1 MKTKFPS
8 IYLSCLAIS
17 LSTII
22 FTQNAVATTESKPDS
37 YEECRQTT
45 IKEFRAKKI
54 DSKQTKTRLQECN
67 QKFPASAEVTKCNE
81 QAIRQNKK
89 DREAMRSAVKQCR
102 ELDAIVNFDARKS
115 RPLSLFQDKVWFA
128 GIALE
133 SRSYQISELDLPN
146 FNCQAVKNA
155 LSSPDTAQY
164 ILTGNQL
171 RAFKGFSNISD
182 QALKKI
188 INSKPKKDPATG
200 NIYWSVKGV
209 GRIYR
214 KDKKSDALVFLPS
227 AACSYTGVLHNR
239 LKNLELHMLIDF
251 KRKSATPVYALSFY
265 QPDNTENSS
274 SLLSEVGHIIGA
286 TKRNFVEKRGLTVLA
301 QDKFEMDLEGDP
313 QDLCLGSRKNHWIA
327 IAKHIKPS
335 PDQPLS
341 YIVVA
346 KLDNLCEYGDLL
358 STAKRAHK

>member
-1 MKTKFPS
+1 MKTKFP
-8 IYLSCLAIS
+8 ITNLLCLAMVAAAIGITTTAHA
-17 LSTII
+17 ST
-22 FTQNAVATTESKPDS
+22 NSPS
-37 YEECRQTT
+37 GSHEECRQSA
-45 IKEFRAKKI
+45 IKDFKSKKI
-54 DSKQTKTRLQECN
+54 DAKETKARFQECN

-89 DREAMRSAVKQCR
+89 NRDAMRAAVKQCR
-102 ELDAIVNFDARKS
+102 ELGAIVNFDARKTK
-115 RPLSLFQDKVWFA
+115 PFSLYQDKVWFA
-128 GIALE
+128 GVALE
-133 SRSYQISELDLPN
+133 SQSYQISELNLVN

-171 RAFKGFSNISD
+171 KAFKGFASKGDS
-182 QALKKI
+182 ALKKI
-188 INSKPKKDPATG
+188 LSSKPKKDPATG
-200 NIYWSVKGV
+200 SIFWSVKGV

-227 AACSYTGVLHNR
+227 AACSYTGPLHNR

-265 QPDNTENSS
+265 QPENTENSS
-274 SLLSEVGHIIGA
+274 SLISEVGHIIGA
-286 TKRNFVEKRGLTVLA
+286 TKRNFIEKRGLTILA
-301 QDKFEMDLEGDP
+301 QDRFDVDLEGDP
-313 QDLCLGSRKNHWIA
+313 QDLCLGSRKNRWLA